1 MLSISHYICYA
12 QQIHKVFIVMLK
24 KRNIILTII
33 SRILGSI
40 NGEVHSWK
48 KLVKKIAG
56 GRIKVKRKF
65 GIYVSI
71 VVLTLAF
78 IGANQVFAEKGPEE
92 EPTLM
97 EMGLDKEEFHH
108 KRHKMNPEI
117 IKKRAEELG
126 IETEG
131 KETEV
136 LAREIHE
143 AKILEKAK
151 ELGIKT
157 EGKKIEEIA
166 KEIRELHILNKAKEL
181 GISTD
186 GKQIEDIAYEI
197 RETLIM
203 KKAKELKID
212 TEGKSLDDLSKEIFE
227 VSVINAAKELGI
239 KTDGKD
245 IKEIAREVIDKKT
258 MQTAEKL
265 GIDVKNKSTQEILE
279 DIFTNYKDEAIK
291 QKLFPFD
298 DDIRELRFMGHKE
311 GRHKGK
317 HSHE

>member
-1 MLSISHYICYA
+1 M
-12 QQIHKVFIVMLK
+12 
-24 KRNIILTII
+24 
-33 SRILGSI
+33 
-40 NGEVHSWK
+40 
-48 KLVKKIAG
+48 
-56 GRIKVKRKF
+56 KRKF

-166 KEIRELHILNKAKEL
+166 KEIRE
-181 GISTD
+181 
-186 GKQIEDIAYEI
+186 
-197 RETLIM
+197 TLIM

-212 TEGKSLDDLSKEIFE
+212 TTGKSLDDLSKEIFE

-311 GRHKGK
+311 GHHKGK

>member
-1 MLSISHYICYA
+1 MK
-12 QQIHKVFIVMLK
+12 QIFNNYFK
-24 KRNIILTII
+24 NI
-33 SRILGSI
+33 
-40 NGEVHSWK
+40 GEDK
-48 KLVKKIAG
+48 G
-56 GRIKVKRKF
+56 GRSYLEKNVGGRVEMKRKF

-71 VVLTLAF
+71 GLLTLTI
-78 IGANQVFAEKGPEE
+78 IGGNQVFAENGPKEE
-92 EPTLM
+92 QTLM

-143 AKILEKAK
+143 TKILEKAK

-166 KEIRELHILNKAKEL
+166 KEVRELHILNKAKEL

-186 GKQIEDIAYEI
+186 GKEIKDIAYEI

-203 KKAKELKID
+203 KKAKELNID
-212 TEGKSLDDLSKEIFE
+212 TEGKSLDDVSKKIFE
-227 VSVINAAKELGI
+227 VSVMNAAKELGI
-239 KTDGKD
+239 KTDGRD

-265 GIDVKNKSTQEILE
+265 GIDVKNKSTQDILE
-279 DIFTNYKDEAIK
+279 DIFTNYKEEAIK

-298 DDIRELRFMGHKE
+298 DENRELHFMSHK
-311 GRHKGK
+311 RHHQEK
-317 HSHE
+317 HSHK